1 MQRNCLSEGGDCNL
15 YLKVTKSWLCG
26 SAADYRPLLARNKI
40 SSALSLLACTSNL
53 FYEPPPVFTMSTNA
67 LVIVGFFFFKCLFV
81 IIKMNCFT
89 QLEMVHLRNKRVM
102 EVDL

>member
-1 MQRNCLSEGGDCNL
+1 MGVQLTTDPFWPETRFHQ
-15 YLKVTKSWLCG
+15 
-26 SAADYRPLLARNKI
+26 
-40 SSALSLLACTSNL
+40 LSLLACTSNL

-89 QLEMVHLRNKRVM
+89 QLEMVHLRNKRVV